1 MQLIKNRLS
10 ESKMRTKM
18 DSPLNIKRYE
28 IKYYIAL
35 ERLPQVRKYFAPYV
49 TLDPFSEMRQDKN
62 YIVRSIYFDSS
73 ELDFYYEKI
82 DGLKIRK
89 KLRVR
94 TYNEQD
100 SIDIAFLEIKR
111 RYEKVI
117 YKERLKIPLDL
128 IEMIC
133 IDRKKPNGEIT
144 FKELQCSYGN
154 NGFANSRVIDR
165 FLYNLDH
172 KNLKP
177 TLLVTYEREAYVG
190 IIDQNVRVT
199 FDKNVRTKIFP
210 TIDEVFAEDDLTD
223 VTNDVA
229 ILELKF
235 NNFMPTWLRKAT
247 YHLNIQA
254 QSISKYCMGIAAAS
268 LLNDN
273 KGIN

>member
-1 MQLIKNRLS
+1 
-10 ESKMRTKM
+10 M

-144 FKELQCSYGN
+144 FKELQCSCGN

-177 TLLVTYEREAYVG
+177 TLLVIYEREAYVG
-190 IIDQNVRVT
+190 IIDQDVRVT